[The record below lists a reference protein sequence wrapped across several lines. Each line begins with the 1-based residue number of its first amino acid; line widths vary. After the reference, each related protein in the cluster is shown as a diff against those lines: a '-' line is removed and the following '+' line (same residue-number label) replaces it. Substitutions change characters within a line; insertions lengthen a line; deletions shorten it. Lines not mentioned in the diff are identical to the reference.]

1 MSTDVYTRVE
11 RQQVRADADDRPAAV
26 FEEGRDLPKIV
37 SEKSRPLE
45 PSICVQTVRHRVV
58 KTPPHGNWLVAVPAY
73 EIDLAAEHKWHC
85 LAVSCL

>member
-37 SEKSRPLE
+37 SEKSRLSE
-45 PSICVQTVRHRVV
+45 PSIL
-58 KTPPHGNWLVAVPAY
+58 GADGPAPRC
-73 EIDLAAEHKWHC
+73 EGATAR
-85 LAVSCL
+85 